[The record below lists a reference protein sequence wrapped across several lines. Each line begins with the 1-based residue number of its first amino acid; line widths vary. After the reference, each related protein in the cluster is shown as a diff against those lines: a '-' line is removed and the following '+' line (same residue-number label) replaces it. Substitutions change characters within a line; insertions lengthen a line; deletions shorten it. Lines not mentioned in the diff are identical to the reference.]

1 VAQRVRHGSFR
12 QIAASTRLNIRLRAR
27 LSCPPDW
34 VLRAARLH
42 VAPDCQTGRFTRLAR
57 LALVPDCQI
66 GVFARLARLA
76 LVPDCQIG
84 VFARLGVFSPTGA
97 QAVRQNLCFSR
108 PPDWIQC
115 QIASRI
121 ICLPLGAFPRLIRLD
136 FVFDRQT
143 GSDWAPR
150 QIARLDPPGWRQV
163 EVSHPVNAENKSAK
177 RGGCNRSG

>member
-1 VAQRVRHGSFR
+1 VRHGSFR
-12 QIAASTRLNIRLRAR
+12 QIAASTRLNIRLNIRLRAR

-42 VAPDCQTGRFTRLAR
+42 VAPDCQTGRFT
-57 LALVPDCQI
+57 
-66 GVFARLARLA
+66 RLARLA